1 MLRYLFSL
9 SLIFSLHAVADVLL
23 SSPKIKLNAQDQ
35 RVIDFRIENERIKDG
50 DITLNEYKSNNP
62 INDSFIAYTLISDF
76 GDYQTFTIVLDDKYK
91 EDYFS
96 FKILIKEEFAKD
108 IFIYLPSKI
117 RNTFSLKSYEPKRIL
132 SETKEENIVLSEP
145 KIVEPEMVE
154 PETKEENI
162 VLSEPEIVEPEI
174 KEETIDENIVLSKP
188 EMVETEISK
197 NDIFKASDITTV
209 WSMAEKI
216 KGQNEDISIYQVMW
230 SIYLGNR
237 KAFINDNINLIR
249 ADLDVSIP
257 SLSDME
263 NVSLQIA
270 KESILDMN
278 KSYASRLQSATKSLL
293 VLTAPNVIEDINKSN
308 EIELK
313 SEEQNQIDFDN
324 NIDPEVLIEQN
335 SKQIRLQV
343 ENEILDEL
351 SELKQTIS
359 EVDNKFQTF
368 DLIFISL
375 ISLVSGILLALIFIQ
390 IRNMRT
396 SKEIQYDFEEAS
408 DDKSTYDT
416 LPSDLSIKND
426 IDQQQ
431 FDLAVTYYEMSDK
444 ENAEALLKNLIQT
457 TKNSEIIKASEDLLE
472 KVKQL

>member
-9 SLIFSLHAVADVLL
+9 SLIFSLNAFADVLL

-117 RNTFSLKSYEPKRIL
+117 RNTFSLKSYEPKRML

-145 KIVEPEMVE
+145 EKI
-154 PETKEENI
+154 
-162 VLSEPEIVEPEI
+162 EPEI
-174 KEETIDENIVLSKP
+174 KEETIDENIVLSEP
-188 EMVETEISK
+188 EMVEPEISK

-278 KSYASRLQSATKSLL
+278 KSYASMLQSATKSLL

-324 NIDPEVLIEQN
+324 NIDPEALIEQN

-351 SELKQTIS
+351 SELKETIS

-396 SKEIQYDFEEAS
+396 SKEIQYDYEEAS
-408 DDKSTYDT
+408 DDKSTYTT

-444 ENAEALLKNLIQT
+444 ENAELLLKNLIQT
-457 TKNSEIIKASEDLLE
+457 TKNSGIIKASEDLLE

>member
-1 MLRYLFSL
+1 MLRYLFLL
-9 SLIFSLHAVADVLL
+9 SLIFSLNAYSDVFL
-23 SSPKIKLNAQDQ
+23 SSPKIKLNAQNQ
-35 RVIDFRIENERIKDG
+35 RVIEFRIENERINDG
-50 DITLNEYKSNNP
+50 DITLNEYKTNNP
-62 INDSFIAYTLISDF
+62 IDESFIEYTLINDF
-76 GDYQTFTIVLDDKYK
+76 GNYHTFTIVLDDEYL

-96 FKILIKEEFAKD
+96 FKILIKENFAKD
-108 IFIYLPSKI
+108 IFIYLPSKV
-117 RNTFSLKSYEPKRIL
+117 RSTFNNPEPYKPERVSSETTFSLSKNQNAVSKKLEEVEPDIL
-132 SETKEENIVLSEP
+132 IEDKEENIVLNKTEQ
-145 KIVEPEMVE
+145 I
-154 PETKEENI
+154 
-162 VLSEPEIVEPEI
+162 EPEIQQ
-174 KEETIDENIVLSKP
+174 
-188 EMVETEISK
+188 
-197 NDIFKASDITTV
+197 NDIFKSSEITTV

-216 KGQNEDISIYQVMW
+216 KGQNENISIYQVMW

-237 KAFINDNINLIR
+237 KAFLNDNINLIR
-249 ADLDVSIP
+249 ADLDITIP
-257 SLSDME
+257 SLNDIESI
-263 NVSLQIA
+263 SFQIA

-278 KSYASRLQSATKSLL
+278 ESYASRLQSATKSLL
-293 VLTAPNVIEDINKSN
+293 VLTAPNVIEDINDGK
-308 EIELK
+308 EVELK
-313 SEEQNQIDFDN
+313 TEDQNQIDFEN
-324 NIDPEVLIEQN
+324 KTDPEILIEQN
-335 SKQIRLQV
+335 TKQIRLEV

-351 SELKQTIS
+351 TELKQTIT

-375 ISLVSGILLALIFIQ
+375 ISLASGVLLALIFIQ

-408 DDKSTYDT
+408 DDKSSLTT

-457 TKNSEIIKASEDLLE
+457 TKNSEIREASEDLLE

>member
-1 MLRYLFSL
+1 MLRYLFLL
-9 SLIFSLHAVADVLL
+9 SLAFSLNAFSDVFL
-23 SSPKIKLNAQDQ
+23 SSPKIKLNAQNQ
-35 RVIDFRIENERIKDG
+35 RVIEFRIENERINDG
-50 DITLNEYKSNNP
+50 DITLNEYKTNNP
-62 INDSFIAYTLISDF
+62 IDESFIEYTLINDF
-76 GDYQTFTIVLDDKYK
+76 GNYHTFTIVLDDEYL

-96 FKILIKEEFAKD
+96 FKILIKENFAKD
-108 IFIYLPSKI
+108 IFIYLPSKV
-117 RNTFSLKSYEPKRIL
+117 RSTFNNPEPYKPERVSSETTFSLSKSQNATSKKLEQVESEIL
-132 SETKEENIVLSEP
+132 IEDKEENIVLNTTEQ
-145 KIVEPEMVE
+145 I
-154 PETKEENI
+154 
-162 VLSEPEIVEPEI
+162 EPEIQQ
-174 KEETIDENIVLSKP
+174 
-188 EMVETEISK
+188 
-197 NDIFKASDITTV
+197 NDIFKSSEITTV

-216 KGQNEDISIYQVMW
+216 KGQNENISIYQVMW

-237 KAFINDNINLIR
+237 KAFLNDNINLIR
-249 ADLDVSIP
+249 ADLDISIP
-257 SLSDME
+257 SLNDME
-263 NVSLQIA
+263 NISLQIA

-278 KSYASRLQSATKSLL
+278 ESYASRLQSATKSLL
-293 VLTAPNVIEDINKSN
+293 VLTAPNVIENINDGK

-313 SEEQNQIDFDN
+313 TEAQNQIDFEN
-324 NIDPEVLIEQN
+324 KTDPEILIDQN
-335 SKQIRLQV
+335 TKQIRLEV

-351 SELKQTIS
+351 TELKQTIT

-375 ISLVSGILLALIFIQ
+375 ISLASGVLLALIFIQ

-408 DDKSTYDT
+408 DDKFTLTT

-457 TKNSEIIKASEDLLE
+457 TKDSEIRKASKDLLE

>member
-1 MLRYLFSL
+1 MLRYLFLL
-9 SLIFSLHAVADVLL
+9 SLIFSLNAYSDVFL
-23 SSPKIKLNAQDQ
+23 SSPKIKLNAQNQ
-35 RVIDFRIENERIKDG
+35 RVIEFRIENERINDG
-50 DITLNEYKSNNP
+50 DITLNEYKTNNP
-62 INDSFIAYTLISDF
+62 IDESFIEYTLINDF
-76 GDYQTFTIVLDDKYK
+76 GNYHTFTIVLDDKYL

-96 FKILIKEEFAKD
+96 FKILIKENFAKD
-108 IFIYLPSKI
+108 IFIYLPSKV
-117 RNTFSLKSYEPKRIL
+117 RSTFNNPEPYKSERVSSETTFSLSKNQNAVSKKLEEVEPDIL
-132 SETKEENIVLSEP
+132 IEDKEENIVLNKTEQ
-145 KIVEPEMVE
+145 I
-154 PETKEENI
+154 
-162 VLSEPEIVEPEI
+162 EPEIQQ
-174 KEETIDENIVLSKP
+174 
-188 EMVETEISK
+188 
-197 NDIFKASDITTV
+197 NDIFKSSEITTV

-216 KGQNEDISIYQVMW
+216 KGQNENISIYQVMW

-237 KAFINDNINLIR
+237 KAFLNDNINLIR
-249 ADLDVSIP
+249 ADLDISIP
-257 SLSDME
+257 SLNDIESI
-263 NVSLQIA
+263 SFQIA

-278 KSYASRLQSATKSLL
+278 ESYASRLQSATKSLL
-293 VLTAPNVIEDINKSN
+293 VLTAPNVIEDINDGK
-308 EIELK
+308 EVELK
-313 SEEQNQIDFDN
+313 TEDQNQIDFEN
-324 NIDPEVLIEQN
+324 KIDPEILIEQN
-335 SKQIRLQV
+335 TKQIRLEV

-351 SELKQTIS
+351 TELKQTIT

-375 ISLVSGILLALIFIQ
+375 ISLASGVLLALIFIQ

-408 DDKSTYDT
+408 DDKSSLTT

-457 TKNSEIIKASEDLLE
+457 TKNSEIKEASEDLLE

>member
-1 MLRYLFSL
+1 MLRYLFLL
-9 SLIFSLHAVADVLL
+9 SLIFSLNAYSDVFL
-23 SSPKIKLNAQDQ
+23 SSPKIKLNAQNQ
-35 RVIDFRIENERIKDG
+35 RVIEFRIENERINDG
-50 DITLNEYKSNNP
+50 DITLNEYKTNNP
-62 INDSFIAYTLISDF
+62 IDESFIEYTLINDF
-76 GDYQTFTIVLDDKYK
+76 GNYHTFTIVLDDKYL

-96 FKILIKEEFAKD
+96 FKILIKENFAKD
-108 IFIYLPSKI
+108 IFIYLPSKV
-117 RNTFSLKSYEPKRIL
+117 RSTFNNPEPYKPERVSSETTFSLSKNQNAVSKKLEQVEPDIL
-132 SETKEENIVLSEP
+132 IEDKEENIVLNKTEQ
-145 KIVEPEMVE
+145 I
-154 PETKEENI
+154 
-162 VLSEPEIVEPEI
+162 EPEIQQ
-174 KEETIDENIVLSKP
+174 
-188 EMVETEISK
+188 
-197 NDIFKASDITTV
+197 NDIFKSSEITTV

-216 KGQNEDISIYQVMW
+216 KGQNENISIYQVMW

-237 KAFINDNINLIR
+237 KAFLNDNINLIR
-249 ADLDVSIP
+249 ADLDISIP
-257 SLSDME
+257 SLNDIESI
-263 NVSLQIA
+263 SFQIA

-278 KSYASRLQSATKSLL
+278 ESYASRLQSATKSLL
-293 VLTAPNVIEDINKSN
+293 VLTAPNVIEDINDGK
-308 EIELK
+308 EVELK
-313 SEEQNQIDFDN
+313 TEDQNQIDFEN
-324 NIDPEVLIEQN
+324 KIDPEILIEQN
-335 SKQIRLQV
+335 TKQIRLEV

-351 SELKQTIS
+351 TELKQTIT

-375 ISLVSGILLALIFIQ
+375 ISLASGVLLALIFIQ

-408 DDKSTYDT
+408 DDKSTLTT

-457 TKNSEIIKASEDLLE
+457 TKNSEIREASEDLLK

>member
-1 MLRYLFSL
+1 MLRYLFLL
-9 SLIFSLHAVADVLL
+9 SLVFSLNVFSDVFL

-35 RVIDFRIENERIKDG
+35 RVIEFRIENERINDG
-50 DITLNEYKSNNP
+50 DITLNEYKTNNP
-62 INDSFIAYTLISDF
+62 IDESFIEYTLINDF
-76 GDYQTFTIVLDDKYK
+76 GNYHTFTIVLDDEYL

-96 FKILIKEEFAKD
+96 FKILIKENFAKD
-108 IFIYLPSKI
+108 IFIYLPSKV
-117 RNTFSLKSYEPKRIL
+117 RSTFNNPEPYKPERVSSETTFSLSKNQNAVSKKLEEVEPDIL
-132 SETKEENIVLSEP
+132 IEDKEENIVLNKTEQ
-145 KIVEPEMVE
+145 I
-154 PETKEENI
+154 
-162 VLSEPEIVEPEI
+162 EPEIQQ
-174 KEETIDENIVLSKP
+174 
-188 EMVETEISK
+188 
-197 NDIFKASDITTV
+197 NDIFKSSEITTV

-216 KGQNEDISIYQVMW
+216 KGQNENISIYQVMW

-237 KAFINDNINLIR
+237 KAFLNDNINLIR
-249 ADLDVSIP
+249 ADLDISIP
-257 SLSDME
+257 SLNDIESI
-263 NVSLQIA
+263 SFQIA

-278 KSYASRLQSATKSLL
+278 ESYASRLQSATKSLL
-293 VLTAPNVIEDINKSN
+293 VLTAPNVIEDINDGK
-308 EIELK
+308 EVELK
-313 SEEQNQIDFDN
+313 TEDQNQIDFEN
-324 NIDPEVLIEQN
+324 KTDPEILIEQN
-335 SKQIRLQV
+335 TKQIRLEV

-351 SELKQTIS
+351 TELKQTIT

-375 ISLVSGILLALIFIQ
+375 ISLASGVLLALIFIQ

-408 DDKSTYDT
+408 DDKSSLTT

-444 ENAEALLKNLIQT
+444 ENALALLKNLIQT
-457 TKNSEIIKASEDLLE
+457 TKNSEIREASEDLLE

>member
-1 MLRYLFSL
+1 MLRYLFLL
-9 SLIFSLHAVADVLL
+9 SLVFSLNAYSDIFL
-23 SSPKIKLNAQDQ
+23 SSPKIKLNAQNQ
-35 RVIDFRIENERIKDG
+35 RVIEFRIENERINDG
-50 DITLNEYKSNNP
+50 DITLNEYKTNNP
-62 INDSFIAYTLISDF
+62 IDESFIEYTLINDF
-76 GDYQTFTIVLDDKYK
+76 GNYHTFTIVLDDKYL

-96 FKILIKEEFAKD
+96 FKILIKENFAKD
-108 IFIYLPSKI
+108 IFIYLPSKV
-117 RNTFSLKSYEPKRIL
+117 RSTFNNPEPYKPERVSSETTFSLSKNQNAVSKKLEEVEPDIL
-132 SETKEENIVLSEP
+132 IEDKEENIVLNKTEQ
-145 KIVEPEMVE
+145 I
-154 PETKEENI
+154 
-162 VLSEPEIVEPEI
+162 EPEIQQ
-174 KEETIDENIVLSKP
+174 
-188 EMVETEISK
+188 
-197 NDIFKASDITTV
+197 NDIFKSSEITTV

-216 KGQNEDISIYQVMW
+216 KGQNENISIYQVMW

-237 KAFINDNINLIR
+237 KAFLNDNINLIR
-249 ADLDVSIP
+249 ADLDITIP
-257 SLSDME
+257 SLNDIESI
-263 NVSLQIA
+263 SFQIA

-278 KSYASRLQSATKSLL
+278 ESYASRLQSATKSLL
-293 VLTAPNVIEDINKSN
+293 VLTAPNVIEDINDGK

-313 SEEQNQIDFDN
+313 TEDQNQIDFE
-324 NIDPEVLIEQN
+324 NITDPAILIEEN
-335 SKQIRLQV
+335 TKQIRLEV

-351 SELKQTIS
+351 TELKQTIT

-375 ISLVSGILLALIFIQ
+375 ISLASGVLLALIFIQ

-408 DDKSTYDT
+408 DDKSSLTT

-457 TKNSEIIKASEDLLE
+457 TKNSEIREASEDLLK

>member
-1 MLRYLFSL
+1 MLRYLFLL
-9 SLIFSLHAVADVLL
+9 SLIFSLNAYSDVFL
-23 SSPKIKLNAQDQ
+23 SSPKIKLNAQNQ
-35 RVIDFRIENERIKDG
+35 RVIEFRIENERINDG
-50 DITLNEYKSNNP
+50 DITLNEYKTNNP
-62 INDSFIAYTLISDF
+62 IDESFIEYTLINDF
-76 GDYQTFTIVLDDKYK
+76 GNYHTFTIVLDDKYL

-96 FKILIKEEFAKD
+96 FKILIKENFAKD
-108 IFIYLPSKI
+108 IFIYLPSKV
-117 RNTFSLKSYEPKRIL
+117 RSTFNNPEPYKPERVSSETTFSLSKNQNAVSKKLEEVEPDIL
-132 SETKEENIVLSEP
+132 IEDKEENIVLNKTEQ
-145 KIVEPEMVE
+145 I
-154 PETKEENI
+154 
-162 VLSEPEIVEPEI
+162 EPEIQQ
-174 KEETIDENIVLSKP
+174 
-188 EMVETEISK
+188 
-197 NDIFKASDITTV
+197 NDIFKSSEITTV

-216 KGQNEDISIYQVMW
+216 KGQNENISIYQVMW

-237 KAFINDNINLIR
+237 KAFLNDNINLIR
-249 ADLDVSIP
+249 ADLDISIP
-257 SLSDME
+257 SLNDIESI
-263 NVSLQIA
+263 SFQIA

-278 KSYASRLQSATKSLL
+278 ESYASRLQSATKSLL
-293 VLTAPNVIEDINKSN
+293 VLTAPNVIEDINDGK
-308 EIELK
+308 EVELK
-313 SEEQNQIDFDN
+313 TEDQNQIDFEN
-324 NIDPEVLIEQN
+324 KTDPEILIEQN
-335 SKQIRLQV
+335 TKQIRLEV

-351 SELKQTIS
+351 TELKQTIT

-375 ISLVSGILLALIFIQ
+375 ISLASGVLLALIFIQ

-408 DDKSTYDT
+408 DDKSSLTT

-457 TKNSEIIKASEDLLE
+457 TENSEIRKASEDLLE

>member
-1 MLRYLFSL
+1 MLRYLFLL
-9 SLIFSLHAVADVLL
+9 SLVFSLNVFSDVFL

-35 RVIDFRIENERIKDG
+35 RVIEFRIENERIKDG
-50 DITLNEYKSNNP
+50 DITLNEYKTNNP
-62 INDSFIAYTLISDF
+62 INESFIEYTLIN
-76 GDYQTFTIVLDDKYK
+76 DYGNYYIFTIVLDDEYL

-96 FKILIKEEFAKD
+96 FKILIKENFAKD
-108 IFIYLPSKI
+108 IFIYLPSKVRNTFNNPEPNKPERI
-117 RNTFSLKSYEPKRIL
+117 SSRNTFSLSKNQSAISKKLEQVDPDIL
-132 SETKEENIVLSEP
+132 KEDLEENSVIN
-145 KIVEPEMVE
+145 K
-154 PETKEENI
+154 KEQI
-162 VLSEPEIVEPEI
+162 EPEIQQ
-174 KEETIDENIVLSKP
+174 
-188 EMVETEISK
+188 
-197 NDIFKASDITTV
+197 NDIFKSSDITTV

-216 KGQNEDISIYQVMW
+216 KGQNENISIYQVMW

-237 KAFINDNINLIR
+237 KAFLNDNINLIR
-249 ADLDVSIP
+249 ADLDISIP
-257 SLSDME
+257 SLNDIESI
-263 NVSLQIA
+263 SFQIA

-278 KSYASRLQSATKSLL
+278 ESYASRLQSATKSLL
-293 VLTAPNVIEDINKSN
+293 VLTAPNVIEDTNDSE

-313 SEEQNQIDFDN
+313 AEAQNQIDFDN
-324 NIDPEVLIEQN
+324 KTEPEILIEQN
-335 SKQIRLQV
+335 TKQIKLEV

-351 SELKQTIS
+351 TELKQTIA

-375 ISLVSGILLALIFIQ
+375 ISLASGVLLALIFIQ

-396 SKEIQYDFEEAS
+396 SREIRYDFEEAP
-408 DDKSTYDT
+408 DDKSSLTT

-444 ENAEALLKNLIQT
+444 ENALALLKNLIQT
-457 TKNSEIIKASEDLLE
+457 TKNSEIREASEDLLE

>member
-1 MLRYLFSL
+1 MLRYLFLL
-9 SLIFSLHAVADVLL
+9 SLIFSLNAYSDVFL
-23 SSPKIKLNAQDQ
+23 SSPKIKLNAQNQ
-35 RVIDFRIENERIKDG
+35 RVIEFRIENERINDG
-50 DITLNEYKSNNP
+50 DITLNEYKTNNP
-62 INDSFIAYTLISDF
+62 IDESFIEYTLINDF
-76 GDYQTFTIVLDDKYK
+76 GNYHTFTIVLDDKYL

-96 FKILIKEEFAKD
+96 FKILIKENFAKD
-108 IFIYLPSKI
+108 IFIYLPSKV
-117 RNTFSLKSYEPKRIL
+117 RSTFNNPEPYKPERVSSETTFSLSKNQNAVSKKLEEVEPDIL
-132 SETKEENIVLSEP
+132 IEDKEENIVLNKTEQ
-145 KIVEPEMVE
+145 I
-154 PETKEENI
+154 
-162 VLSEPEIVEPEI
+162 EPEIQQ
-174 KEETIDENIVLSKP
+174 
-188 EMVETEISK
+188 
-197 NDIFKASDITTV
+197 NDIFKSSEITTV

-216 KGQNEDISIYQVMW
+216 KGQNENISIYQVMW

-237 KAFINDNINLIR
+237 KAFLNDNINLIR
-249 ADLDVSIP
+249 ADLDISIP
-257 SLSDME
+257 SLNDIESI
-263 NVSLQIA
+263 SFQIA

-278 KSYASRLQSATKSLL
+278 ESYASRLQSATKSLL
-293 VLTAPNVIEDINKSN
+293 VLTAPNVIEDINDGK
-308 EIELK
+308 EVELK
-313 SEEQNQIDFDN
+313 TEDQNQIDFEN
-324 NIDPEVLIEQN
+324 KTDPEILIEQN
-335 SKQIRLQV
+335 TKQIRLEV

-351 SELKQTIS
+351 TELKQTIT

-375 ISLVSGILLALIFIQ
+375 ISLASGVLLALIFIQ

-408 DDKSTYDT
+408 DDKSTLTT

-457 TKNSEIIKASEDLLE
+457 TKNSEIREASDDLLE

>member
-1 MLRYLFSL
+1 MLRYLFLL
-9 SLIFSLHAVADVLL
+9 SLLFSLNAFSDVFI
-23 SSPKIKLNAQDQ
+23 SSPKIKLNAQNQ
-35 RVIDFRIENERIKDG
+35 RVIEFRIENERINDG
-50 DITLNEYKSNNP
+50 DITLNEYKTNNP
-62 INDSFIAYTLISDF
+62 IDESFIEYTLINDF
-76 GDYQTFTIVLDDKYK
+76 GNYHTFTIVLDDKYL

-96 FKILIKEEFAKD
+96 FKILIKENFAKD
-108 IFIYLPSKI
+108 IFIYLPSKV
-117 RNTFSLKSYEPKRIL
+117 RSTFNNPEPYKPERVSSETTFSLSKNQNAVSKKLEEVEPDIL
-132 SETKEENIVLSEP
+132 IEDKEENIVLNKTEQ
-145 KIVEPEMVE
+145 I
-154 PETKEENI
+154 
-162 VLSEPEIVEPEI
+162 EPEIQQ
-174 KEETIDENIVLSKP
+174 
-188 EMVETEISK
+188 
-197 NDIFKASDITTV
+197 NDIFKSSEITTV

-216 KGQNEDISIYQVMW
+216 KGQNENISIYQVMW

-237 KAFINDNINLIR
+237 KAFLNDNINLIR
-249 ADLDVSIP
+249 ADLDISIP
-257 SLSDME
+257 SLNDIESI
-263 NVSLQIA
+263 SFQIA

-278 KSYASRLQSATKSLL
+278 ESYASRLQSATKSLL
-293 VLTAPNVIEDINKSN
+293 VLTAPNVIEDINDGK
-308 EIELK
+308 EVELK
-313 SEEQNQIDFDN
+313 TEDQNQIDFEN
-324 NIDPEVLIEQN
+324 KTDPEILIEQN
-335 SKQIRLQV
+335 TKQIRLEV

-351 SELKQTIS
+351 TELKQTIT

-375 ISLVSGILLALIFIQ
+375 ISLASGVLLALIFIQ

-408 DDKSTYDT
+408 DDKSSLTT

-457 TKNSEIIKASEDLLE
+457 TKNSEIREASEDLLK